1 MSNDKSKTD
10 DKSDDNDFPK
20 QQQPLPGSQQ
30 QQHPNPEVLPKD
42 YPNGKLAGKV
52 AIITGG
58 DSGIGQAVAILFAKE
73 GADIVVSYLCENE
86 DAAVTKKHVESYDR
100 RCVLVASDLSQE
112 SNCQQ
117 LVDIAITE
125 FGNIDI
131 LVNNAGMQV
140 EQQSLTD
147 ISTEQFDNTIHTN
160 FYPHF
165 WLSKFVLPHMSAGSS
180 IINTTSITAYRGS
193 DHLMDYAATKGAILS
208 FTRALANNLMSHKK
222 GIRVNGVAPG
232 PIWTPL
238 IVASFSPDEIEKF
251 GQSSPMGRAGQP
263 NEVAPAYLYL
273 ASDDASYV
281 TGQVIH
287 VNGGEIVGG

>member
-1 MSNDKSKTD
+1 MAS
-10 DKSDDNDFPK
+10 
-20 QQQPLPGSQQ
+20 L
-30 QQHPNPEVLPKD
+30 L
-42 YPNGKLAGKV
+42 GKV
-52 AIITGG
+52 AIITGA

-73 GADIVVSYLCENE
+73 GADVVVSYLCEDD
-86 DAAVTKKHVESYDR
+86 DAKMTKKHVESYQQ
-100 RCVLVASDLSQE
+100 RCLLVASDLSE
-112 SNCQQ
+112 EANCQK
-117 LVDIAITE
+117 LIDTAIAE
-125 FGNIDI
+125 FGKIDI

-140 EQQSLTD
+140 EQESLTD
-147 ISTEQFDNTIHTN
+147 ISSAQFDKTIHTN

-165 WLSKFVLPHMSAGSS
+165 WLSKFALPHMPAGSS

-193 DHLMDYAATKGAILS
+193 DHLIDYAATKGAILS
-208 FTRALANNLMSHKK
+208 FTRALANNLMSQDK

-238 IVASFSPDEIEKF
+238 IVASFTPDEIEKF
-251 GQSSPMGRAGQP
+251 GQSTPMGRAGQP

>member
-1 MSNDKSKTD
+1 MSNDKSSAKE
-10 DKSDDNDFPK
+10 FPK
-20 QQQPLPGSQQ
+20 QEQSLPGLQQ
-30 QQHPNPEVLPKD
+30 EQHPSPEVLPKE

-52 AIITGG
+52 AIITGA

-73 GADIVVSYLCENE
+73 SADVVVSYLCEDD
-86 DAAVTKKHVESYDR
+86 DAKMTKRHVESYNR
-100 RCVLVASDLSQE
+100 RCVLVAADLSE
-112 SNCQQ
+112 EDNCQK
-117 LVDIAITE
+117 LIDTAISE
-125 FGNIDI
+125 YGKIDI

-140 EQQSLTD
+140 EQESLTD
-147 ISTEQFDNTIHTN
+147 ISSAQFDKTIHTN

-165 WLSKFVLPHMSAGSS
+165 WLSKFALPHMPAGSS

-193 DHLMDYAATKGAILS
+193 DHLIDYAATKGAILS
-208 FTRALANNLMSHKK
+208 FTRALANNLMSQHK

-238 IVASFSPDEIEKF
+238 IVASFTPDEVEKF
-251 GQSSPMGRAGQP
+251 GQSTPMGRAGQP

>member
-1 MSNDKSKTD
+1 MTNQSTNDG
-10 DKSDDNDFPK
+10 FPQQQQSLPGSQK
-20 QQQPLPGSQQ
+20 QQQPT
-30 QQHPNPEVLPKD
+30 PEVLPKE

-52 AIITGG
+52 AIVTGS

-73 GADIVVSYLCENE
+73 GADVVVSYLCEDE
-86 DAAVTKKHVESYDR
+86 DAKVTQQHIESYKR
-100 RCVLVASDLSQE
+100 RCLLVASDLSNE
-112 SNCQQ
+112 DNCQA
-117 LVDIAITE
+117 LIDKTVKE
-125 FGNIDI
+125 FGKIDI
-131 LVNNAGMQV
+131 LVNNAGRQV
-140 EQQSLTD
+140 EQQTLTD
-147 ISTEQFDNTIHTN
+147 ISTEQLDKTIHTN

-165 WLSKFVLPHMSAGSS
+165 WLSKHALPHMQAGSS

-208 FTRALANNLMSHKK
+208 FTRALSNNLMSNDK

-238 IVASFSPDEIEKF
+238 IVASFTPDEIETF

-287 VNGGEIVGG
+287 VNGGEIIGG

>member
-1 MSNDKSKTD
+1 MSNDKSSAKE
-10 DKSDDNDFPK
+10 FPK
-20 QQQPLPGSQQ
+20 QEQSLLGSQQ
-30 QQHPNPEVLPKD
+30 EQHPSPKVLPKE

-52 AIITGG
+52 AIVTGA

-73 GADIVVSYLCENE
+73 GADVVVSYLCEDD
-86 DAAVTKKHVESYDR
+86 DAKMTKKHVESYQQ
-100 RCVLVASDLSQE
+100 RCLLVASDLSE
-112 SNCQQ
+112 EANCQK
-117 LVDIAITE
+117 LIDTAIAE
-125 FGNIDI
+125 FGKIDI

-140 EQQSLTD
+140 EQESLTD
-147 ISTEQFDNTIHTN
+147 ISSAQFDKTIHTN

-165 WLSKFVLPHMSAGSS
+165 WLSKFALPHMPAGSS

-193 DHLMDYAATKGAILS
+193 DHLIDYAATKGAILS
-208 FTRALANNLMSHKK
+208 FTRALANNLMSQDK

-238 IVASFSPDEIEKF
+238 IVASFTPDEIEKF
-251 GQSSPMGRAGQP
+251 GQSTPMGRAGQP

>member
-1 MSNDKSKTD
+1 MTD
-10 DKSDDNDFPK
+10 QSANKDFPK
-20 QQQPLPGSQQ
+20 QQQSLPGSQQ
-30 QQHPNPEVLPKD
+30 QQHPSPEVLPRD

-52 AIITGG
+52 AIVTGA

-73 GADIVVSYLCENE
+73 GADVIVSYLCEDE
-86 DAAVTKKHVESYDR
+86 DAKVTKEHIESYER
-100 RCVLVASDLSQE
+100 RCLLVASDLAKE
-112 SNCQQ
+112 SNCKA
-117 LVDIAITE
+117 LVDKAITE
-125 FGNIDI
+125 FGHIDI
-131 LVNNAGMQV
+131 LVNNAGRQV
-140 EQQSLTD
+140 EQQTLSD
-147 ISTEQFDNTIHTN
+147 ISTQQLDKTIHTN

-165 WLSKFVLPHMSAGSS
+165 WLSKYVLEHMPAGSS

-208 FTRALANNLMSHKK
+208 FTRALAKNLMSNDK

-238 IVASFSPDEIEKF
+238 IVASFTPDEIEEF
-251 GQSSPMGRAGQP
+251 GKSSPMGRAGQP

-287 VNGGEIVGG
+287 VNGGEIIGG

>member
-1 MSNDKSKTD
+1 MSNDKSSAKE
-10 DKSDDNDFPK
+10 FPK
-20 QQQPLPGSQQ
+20 QEQSLPGSQQ
-30 QQHPNPEVLPKD
+30 EQHPSPKVLPKE
-42 YPNGKLAGKV
+42 YPNGKLVGKV
-52 AIITGG
+52 AIITGA

-73 GADIVVSYLCENE
+73 GADVVVSYLCEDD
-86 DAAVTKKHVESYDR
+86 DANMTKKHVESYQQ
-100 RCVLVASDLSQE
+100 RCLLVASDLSE
-112 SNCQQ
+112 EANCQK
-117 LVDIAITE
+117 LIDTAIAE
-125 FGNIDI
+125 FGKIDI

-140 EQQSLTD
+140 EQESLTD
-147 ISTEQFDNTIHTN
+147 ISSAQFDKTIHTN

-165 WLSKFVLPHMSAGSS
+165 WLSKFALPHMPAGSS

-193 DHLMDYAATKGAILS
+193 DHLIDYAATKGAILS
-208 FTRALANNLMSHKK
+208 FTRALANNLMSQDK

-238 IVASFSPDEIEKF
+238 IVASFTPDEIEKF
-251 GQSSPMGRAGQP
+251 GQSTPMGRAGQP

-273 ASDDASYV
+273 ASNDASYV

>member
-1 MSNDKSKTD
+1 MSNDKSSAKE
-10 DKSDDNDFPK
+10 FPK
-20 QQQPLPGSQQ
+20 QEQSLPGSQQ
-30 QQHPNPEVLPKD
+30 EQHPSPKVLPKE

-52 AIITGG
+52 AIITGA

-73 GADIVVSYLCENE
+73 GADVVVSYLCEDD
-86 DAAVTKKHVESYDR
+86 DANMTKKHVESYQQ
-100 RCVLVASDLSQE
+100 RCLLVASDLSE
-112 SNCQQ
+112 EANCQK
-117 LVDIAITE
+117 LIDTAIAE
-125 FGNIDI
+125 FGKIDI

-140 EQQSLTD
+140 EQESLTD
-147 ISTEQFDNTIHTN
+147 ISSAQFDKTIHTN

-165 WLSKFVLPHMSAGSS
+165 WLSKFALPHMPGGSS

-193 DHLMDYAATKGAILS
+193 DHLIDYAATKGAILS
-208 FTRALANNLMSHKK
+208 FTRALANNLMSQDK

-238 IVASFSPDEIEKF
+238 IVASFTPDEIEKF
-251 GQSSPMGRAGQP
+251 GQSTPMGRAGQP

>member
-1 MSNDKSKTD
+1 MSNDKSSAKE
-10 DKSDDNDFPK
+10 FPK
-20 QQQPLPGSQQ
+20 QEQSLPGSQQ
-30 QQHPNPEVLPKD
+30 EQHPSPEVLPKE

-52 AIITGG
+52 AIITGA

-73 GADIVVSYLCENE
+73 GADVVVSYLCEDD
-86 DAAVTKKHVESYDR
+86 DAKMTKKHVESYQQ
-100 RCVLVASDLSQE
+100 RCLLVASDLSE
-112 SNCQQ
+112 EANCQK
-117 LVDIAITE
+117 LIDTAIAE
-125 FGNIDI
+125 FGKIDI

-140 EQQSLTD
+140 EQETLTD
-147 ISTEQFDNTIHTN
+147 ISSAQFDKTIHTN

-165 WLSKFVLPHMSAGSS
+165 WLSKFSLPHMPAGSS

-193 DHLMDYAATKGAILS
+193 DHLIDYAATKGAILS
-208 FTRALANNLMSHKK
+208 FTRALANNLMSQDK

-238 IVASFSPDEIEKF
+238 IVASFTPDEIEKF
-251 GQSSPMGRAGQP
+251 GQSTPMGRAGQP

>member
-1 MSNDKSKTD
+1 MSNDKSSAKE
-10 DKSDDNDFPK
+10 FPK
-20 QQQPLPGSQQ
+20 QEQSLPGSQQ
-30 QQHPNPEVLPKD
+30 EQHPSPEVLPKE

-52 AIITGG
+52 AIITGA

-73 GADIVVSYLCENE
+73 GADVVVSYLCEDD
-86 DAAVTKKHVESYDR
+86 DAKMTKRHVESYQQ
-100 RCVLVASDLSQE
+100 RCLLMASDLSE
-112 SNCQQ
+112 EANCQK
-117 LVDIAITE
+117 LIDTAIAE
-125 FGNIDI
+125 FGKIDI

-140 EQQSLTD
+140 EQESLTD
-147 ISTEQFDNTIHTN
+147 ISSAQFDKTIHTN

-165 WLSKFVLPHMSAGSS
+165 WLSKFALPHMPAGSS

-193 DHLMDYAATKGAILS
+193 DHLIDYAATKGAILS
-208 FTRALANNLMSHKK
+208 FTRALANNLMSQDK

-238 IVASFSPDEIEKF
+238 IVASFTPDEIEKF
-251 GQSSPMGRAGQP
+251 GQSTPMGRAGQP

-273 ASDDASYV
+273 ASNDASYV

>member
-1 MSNDKSKTD
+1 MSKDKSSAKE
-10 DKSDDNDFPK
+10 FPK
-20 QQQPLPGSQQ
+20 QEQSLPGSQQ
-30 QQHPNPEVLPKD
+30 KQHPSPEVLPKE

-52 AIITGG
+52 AITTGA
-58 DSGIGQAVAILFAKE
+58 DSGIGQAVPILFAKE
-73 GADIVVSYLCENE
+73 GADVVVRYLCEDD
-86 DAAVTKKHVESYDR
+86 DAKMTKKHVESYQQ
-100 RCVLVASDLSQE
+100 RCLLMASDLSE
-112 SNCQQ
+112 EANCQK
-117 LVDIAITE
+117 LIDTAIAE
-125 FGNIDI
+125 FGKIDI

-140 EQQSLTD
+140 EQESLTD
-147 ISTEQFDNTIHTN
+147 ISSAQFDKTIHTN

-165 WLSKFVLPHMSAGSS
+165 WLSKFALPHMPAGSS

-193 DHLMDYAATKGAILS
+193 DHLIDYAATKGAILS
-208 FTRALANNLMSHKK
+208 FTRALANNLMSQDK

-238 IVASFSPDEIEKF
+238 IVASFTPDEIEKF
-251 GQSSPMGRAGQP
+251 GQSTPMGRAGQP

>member
-1 MSNDKSKTD
+1 MSKDKSSAKE
-10 DKSDDNDFPK
+10 FPK
-20 QQQPLPGSQQ
+20 QEQSLPGSQQ
-30 QQHPNPEVLPKD
+30 EQHPSPKVLPKE

-52 AIITGG
+52 AIITGA

-73 GADIVVSYLCENE
+73 GADVVVSYLCEDD
-86 DAAVTKKHVESYDR
+86 DAKMTKKHVESYQQ
-100 RCVLVASDLSQE
+100 RCLLVASDLSE
-112 SNCQQ
+112 EANCQK
-117 LVDIAITE
+117 LIDTAIAE
-125 FGNIDI
+125 FGKIDI

-140 EQQSLTD
+140 EQESLTD
-147 ISTEQFDNTIHTN
+147 ISSAQFDKTIHTN

-165 WLSKFVLPHMSAGSS
+165 WLGKFALPHMPAGSS

-193 DHLMDYAATKGAILS
+193 DHLIDYAATKGAILS
-208 FTRALANNLMSHKK
+208 FTRALANNLMSQDK

-238 IVASFSPDEIEKF
+238 IVASFTPDEIEKF
-251 GQSSPMGRAGQP
+251 GQSTPMGRAGQP

>member
-1 MSNDKSKTD
+1 MSNDKSSAKE
-10 DKSDDNDFPK
+10 FPK
-20 QQQPLPGSQQ
+20 QEQSLPGSQQ
-30 QQHPNPEVLPKD
+30 EQHPSPKVLPKE

-52 AIITGG
+52 AIVTGA

-73 GADIVVSYLCENE
+73 GADVVVSYLCEDD
-86 DAAVTKKHVESYDR
+86 DAKMTKKHVESYQQ
-100 RCVLVASDLSQE
+100 RCLLVASDLSE
-112 SNCQQ
+112 EANCQK
-117 LVDIAITE
+117 LIDTAIAE
-125 FGNIDI
+125 FGKIDI

-140 EQQSLTD
+140 EQESLTD
-147 ISTEQFDNTIHTN
+147 ISSAQFDKTIHTN

-165 WLSKFVLPHMSAGSS
+165 WLSKFALPHMPAGSS

-193 DHLMDYAATKGAILS
+193 DHLIDYAATKGAILS
-208 FTRALANNLMSHKK
+208 FTRALANNLMSQDK

-238 IVASFSPDEIEKF
+238 IVASFTPDEIEKF
-251 GQSSPMGRAGQP
+251 GQSTPMGRAGQP

>member
-1 MSNDKSKTD
+1 MSNDKSSAKE
-10 DKSDDNDFPK
+10 FPK
-20 QQQPLPGSQQ
+20 QEQSLPGSQQ
-30 QQHPNPEVLPKD
+30 EQHPSPEVLPKE

-52 AIITGG
+52 AIITGA

-73 GADIVVSYLCENE
+73 GADVVVSYLCEDD
-86 DAAVTKKHVESYDR
+86 DAKMTKKHVESYQQ
-100 RCVLVASDLSQE
+100 RCLLVASDLSE
-112 SNCQQ
+112 EANCQK
-117 LVDIAITE
+117 LIDTAIAE
-125 FGNIDI
+125 FGKIDI
-131 LVNNAGMQV
+131 LVNNAGMQI
-140 EQQSLTD
+140 EQESLTD
-147 ISTEQFDNTIHTN
+147 ISSAQFDKTIHTN

-165 WLSKFVLPHMSAGSS
+165 WLGKFALPHMPAGSS

-193 DHLMDYAATKGAILS
+193 DHLIDYAATKGAILS
-208 FTRALANNLMSHKK
+208 FTRALANNLMSQDK

-238 IVASFSPDEIEKF
+238 IVASFTPDEIEKF
-251 GQSSPMGRAGQP
+251 GQSTPMGRAGQP

>member
-1 MSNDKSKTD
+1 MSNDKSSAKE
-10 DKSDDNDFPK
+10 FPK
-20 QQQPLPGSQQ
+20 QEQSLPGSQQ
-30 QQHPNPEVLPKD
+30 EQHPSPKVLPKE

-52 AIITGG
+52 AIITGA

-73 GADIVVSYLCENE
+73 GADVVVSYLCEDD
-86 DAAVTKKHVESYDR
+86 DAKMTKKHVESYQQ
-100 RCVLVASDLSQE
+100 RCLLVASDLSE
-112 SNCQQ
+112 EANCQK
-117 LVDIAITE
+117 LIDTTIAE
-125 FGNIDI
+125 FGKIDI

-140 EQQSLTD
+140 EQESLTD
-147 ISTEQFDNTIHTN
+147 ISSAQFDKTIHTN

-165 WLSKFVLPHMSAGSS
+165 WLSKFSLPHMPAGSS

-193 DHLMDYAATKGAILS
+193 DHLIDYAATKGAILS
-208 FTRALANNLMSHKK
+208 FTRALANNLMSQDK

-238 IVASFSPDEIEKF
+238 IVASFTPDEIEKF
-251 GQSSPMGRAGQP
+251 GQSTPMGRAGQP

>member
-1 MSNDKSKTD
+1 MSNDKSSAKE
-10 DKSDDNDFPK
+10 FPK
-20 QQQPLPGSQQ
+20 QEQSLPGSQQ
-30 QQHPNPEVLPKD
+30 EQHPSPKVLPKE

-52 AIITGG
+52 AIITGA

-73 GADIVVSYLCENE
+73 GADVVVSYLCEDD
-86 DAAVTKKHVESYDR
+86 DAKMTKKHVESYQQ
-100 RCVLVASDLSQE
+100 RCLLVASDLSE
-112 SNCQQ
+112 EANCQK
-117 LVDIAITE
+117 LIDTAIAE
-125 FGNIDI
+125 FGKIDI

-140 EQQSLTD
+140 EQESLTD
-147 ISTEQFDNTIHTN
+147 ISSAQFDKTIHTN

-165 WLSKFVLPHMSAGSS
+165 WLSKFALPHMPAGSS

-193 DHLMDYAATKGAILS
+193 DHLIDYAATKGAILS
-208 FTRALANNLMSHKK
+208 FTRALANNLMSQDK

-238 IVASFSPDEIEKF
+238 IVASFTPDEIEKF
-251 GQSSPMGRAGQP
+251 GQSTPMGRAGQP

-287 VNGGEIVGG
+287 VNGGEIIGG

>member
-1 MSNDKSKTD
+1 MSNDKSSAKE
-10 DKSDDNDFPK
+10 FPK
-20 QQQPLPGSQQ
+20 QEQSLPGSQQ
-30 QQHPNPEVLPKD
+30 EQHPSPKVLPKE
-42 YPNGKLAGKV
+42 YPNGKLSGKV
-52 AIITGG
+52 AIITGA

-73 GADIVVSYLCENE
+73 GADVVVSYLCEDD
-86 DAAVTKKHVESYDR
+86 DAKMTKKHVESYQQ
-100 RCVLVASDLSQE
+100 RCLLVASDLSE
-112 SNCQQ
+112 EANCQK
-117 LVDIAITE
+117 LIDTAIAE
-125 FGNIDI
+125 FGKIDI

-140 EQQSLTD
+140 EQESLTD
-147 ISTEQFDNTIHTN
+147 ISSAQFDKTIHTN

-165 WLSKFVLPHMSAGSS
+165 WLGKFALPHMPAGSS

-193 DHLMDYAATKGAILS
+193 DHLIDYAATKGAILS
-208 FTRALANNLMSHKK
+208 FTRALANNLMSQDK

-238 IVASFSPDEIEKF
+238 IVASFTPDEIEKF
-251 GQSSPMGRAGQP
+251 GQSTPMGRAGQP

>member
-1 MSNDKSKTD
+1 MSKDKSSAKE
-10 DKSDDNDFPK
+10 FPK
-20 QQQPLPGSQQ
+20 QEQSLPGSQQ
-30 QQHPNPEVLPKD
+30 EQHPSPEVLPKE

-52 AIITGG
+52 AIITGA

-73 GADIVVSYLCENE
+73 GADVVVSYLCEDD
-86 DAAVTKKHVESYDR
+86 DAKMTKRHVESYQQ
-100 RCVLVASDLSQE
+100 RCLLVASDLSE
-112 SNCQQ
+112 EANCQK
-117 LVDIAITE
+117 LIDTAIAE
-125 FGNIDI
+125 FGKIDI

-140 EQQSLTD
+140 EQESLTD
-147 ISTEQFDNTIHTN
+147 ISSAQFDKTIHTN

-165 WLSKFVLPHMSAGSS
+165 WLSKFALPHMPAGSS

-193 DHLMDYAATKGAILS
+193 DHLIDYAATKGAILS
-208 FTRALANNLMSHKK
+208 FTRALANNLMSQDK

-238 IVASFSPDEIEKF
+238 IVASFTPDEIEKF
-251 GQSSPMGRAGQP
+251 GQSTPMGRAGQP

-273 ASDDASYV
+273 ASNDASYV

>member
-1 MSNDKSKTD
+1 MSNDKSSAKE
-10 DKSDDNDFPK
+10 FPK
-20 QQQPLPGSQQ
+20 QEQSLPGSQQ
-30 QQHPNPEVLPKD
+30 EQHPSPEVLPKE

-52 AIITGG
+52 AIITGA

-73 GADIVVSYLCENE
+73 GADVVVSYLCEDD
-86 DAAVTKKHVESYDR
+86 DAKMTKRHVESYQQ
-100 RCVLVASDLSQE
+100 RCLLVASDLSE
-112 SNCQQ
+112 EANCQK
-117 LVDIAITE
+117 LIDTAIAE
-125 FGNIDI
+125 FGKIDI

-140 EQQSLTD
+140 EQESLTD
-147 ISTEQFDNTIHTN
+147 ISSAQFDKTIHTN

-165 WLSKFVLPHMSAGSS
+165 WLSKFALPHMPGGSS

-193 DHLMDYAATKGAILS
+193 DHLIDYAATKGAILS
-208 FTRALANNLMSHKK
+208 FTRALANNLMSQDK

-238 IVASFSPDEIEKF
+238 IVASFTPDEIEKF
-251 GQSSPMGRAGQP
+251 GQSTPMGRAGQP

>member
-1 MSNDKSKTD
+1 MSKDKSSAKE
-10 DKSDDNDFPK
+10 FPK
-20 QQQPLPGSQQ
+20 QEQSLPGSQQ
-30 QQHPNPEVLPKD
+30 EQHPSPEVLPKE

-52 AIITGG
+52 AIITGA

-73 GADIVVSYLCENE
+73 GADVVVSYLCEDD
-86 DAAVTKKHVESYDR
+86 DAKMTKKHVESYQQ
-100 RCVLVASDLSQE
+100 RCLLVASDLSE
-112 SNCQQ
+112 EANCQK
-117 LVDIAITE
+117 LIDTAIAE
-125 FGNIDI
+125 FGKIDI

-140 EQQSLTD
+140 EQESLTD
-147 ISTEQFDNTIHTN
+147 ISSAQFDKTIHTN

-165 WLSKFVLPHMSAGSS
+165 WLGKFALPHMPAGSS

-193 DHLMDYAATKGAILS
+193 DHLIDYAATKGAILS
-208 FTRALANNLMSHKK
+208 FTRALANNLMSQDK

-238 IVASFSPDEIEKF
+238 IVASFTPDEIEKF
-251 GQSSPMGRAGQP
+251 GQSTPMGRAGQP

-273 ASDDASYV
+273 ASNDASYV

>member
-1 MSNDKSKTD
+1 MSNDKSSAKE
-10 DKSDDNDFPK
+10 FPK
-20 QQQPLPGSQQ
+20 QEQSLPGSQQ
-30 QQHPNPEVLPKD
+30 EQHPSPEVLPKE

-52 AIITGG
+52 AIITGA

-73 GADIVVSYLCENE
+73 GADVVVSYLCEDD
-86 DAAVTKKHVESYDR
+86 DAKMTKRHVESYQQ
-100 RCVLVASDLSQE
+100 RCLLVASDLSE
-112 SNCQQ
+112 EANCQK
-117 LVDIAITE
+117 LIDTAIAE
-125 FGNIDI
+125 FGKIDI

-140 EQQSLTD
+140 EQESLTD
-147 ISTEQFDNTIHTN
+147 ISSAQFVKTIHTN

-165 WLSKFVLPHMSAGSS
+165 WLGKFALPHMPAGSS

-193 DHLMDYAATKGAILS
+193 DHLIDYAATKGAILS
-208 FTRALANNLMSHKK
+208 FTRALANNLMSQDK

-238 IVASFSPDEIEKF
+238 IVASFTPDEIEKF
-251 GQSSPMGRAGQP
+251 GQSTPMGRAGQP

>member
-1 MSNDKSKTD
+1 MSNDKSSAKE
-10 DKSDDNDFPK
+10 FPK
-20 QQQPLPGSQQ
+20 QEQSLPGSQQ
-30 QQHPNPEVLPKD
+30 EQHPSPKVLPKE
-42 YPNGKLAGKV
+42 YPNGKLSGKV
-52 AIITGG
+52 AIITGA

-73 GADIVVSYLCENE
+73 GADVVVSYLCEDD
-86 DAAVTKKHVESYDR
+86 DAKMTKKHVESYQQ
-100 RCVLVASDLSQE
+100 RCLLVASDLSE
-112 SNCQQ
+112 EANCQK
-117 LVDIAITE
+117 LIDTAIAE
-125 FGNIDI
+125 FGKIDI

-140 EQQSLTD
+140 EQESLTD
-147 ISTEQFDNTIHTN
+147 ISSAQFDKTIHTN

-165 WLSKFVLPHMSAGSS
+165 WLSKFALPHMPAGSS

-193 DHLMDYAATKGAILS
+193 DHLIDYAATKGAILS
-208 FTRALANNLMSHKK
+208 FTRALANNLMSQDK

-238 IVASFSPDEIEKF
+238 IVASFTPDEIEKF
-251 GQSSPMGRAGQP
+251 GQSTPMGRAGQP

>member
-1 MSNDKSKTD
+1 MSNDKSSAKE
-10 DKSDDNDFPK
+10 FPK
-20 QQQPLPGSQQ
+20 QEQSLPGSQQ
-30 QQHPNPEVLPKD
+30 EQHPSPEVLPKE

-52 AIITGG
+52 AIITGA

-73 GADIVVSYLCENE
+73 GADVVVSYLCEDD
-86 DAAVTKKHVESYDR
+86 DANMTKKHVESYQQ
-100 RCVLVASDLSQE
+100 RCLLVASDLSE
-112 SNCQQ
+112 EDNCQK
-117 LVDIAITE
+117 LIDTAIAE
-125 FGNIDI
+125 FGKIDI

-140 EQQSLTD
+140 EQESLTD
-147 ISTEQFDNTIHTN
+147 ISSAQFDKTIHTN
-160 FYPHF
+160 FYSHF
-165 WLSKFVLPHMSAGSS
+165 WLSKFALPHMPAGSS

-193 DHLMDYAATKGAILS
+193 DHLIDYAATKGAILS
-208 FTRALANNLMSHKK
+208 FTRALANNLMSQHK

-238 IVASFSPDEIEKF
+238 IVASFTPDEVEKF
-251 GQSSPMGRAGQP
+251 GQSTPMGRAGQP

>member
-1 MSNDKSKTD
+1 MSNDKSSAKE
-10 DKSDDNDFPK
+10 FPK
-20 QQQPLPGSQQ
+20 QEQSLPGSQQ
-30 QQHPNPEVLPKD
+30 EQHPSPKVLPKE

-52 AIITGG
+52 AIITGA

-73 GADIVVSYLCENE
+73 GADVVVSYLCEDD
-86 DAAVTKKHVESYDR
+86 DAKMTKKHVESYQQ
-100 RCVLVASDLSQE
+100 RCLLVASDLSE
-112 SNCQQ
+112 EANCQK
-117 LVDIAITE
+117 LIDTAIAE
-125 FGNIDI
+125 FGKIDI

-140 EQQSLTD
+140 EQESLTD
-147 ISTEQFDNTIHTN
+147 ISSAQFDKTIHTN

-165 WLSKFVLPHMSAGSS
+165 WLSKFALPHMPGGSS

-193 DHLMDYAATKGAILS
+193 DHLIDYAATKGAILS
-208 FTRALANNLMSHKK
+208 FTRALANNLMSQDK
-222 GIRVNGVAPG
+222 GIRVNGIAPG

-238 IVASFSPDEIEKF
+238 IVASFTPDEIEKF
-251 GQSSPMGRAGQP
+251 GQSTPMGRAGQP

>member
-1 MSNDKSKTD
+1 MSNDKSSAKE
-10 DKSDDNDFPK
+10 FPK
-20 QQQPLPGSQQ
+20 QEQSLPGSQQ
-30 QQHPNPEVLPKD
+30 EQHPSPKVLPKE

-52 AIITGG
+52 AIITGA

-73 GADIVVSYLCENE
+73 GADVVVSYLCEDD
-86 DAAVTKKHVESYDR
+86 DAKMTKKHVESYQQ
-100 RCVLVASDLSQE
+100 RCLLVASDLSE
-112 SNCQQ
+112 EANCQK
-117 LVDIAITE
+117 LIDTAIAE
-125 FGNIDI
+125 FGKIDI

-140 EQQSLTD
+140 EQESLTD
-147 ISTEQFDNTIHTN
+147 ISSAQFDKTIHTN

-165 WLSKFVLPHMSAGSS
+165 WLGKFALPHMPAGSS

-193 DHLMDYAATKGAILS
+193 DHLIDYAATKGAILS
-208 FTRALANNLMSHKK
+208 FTRALANNLMSQDK

-238 IVASFSPDEIEKF
+238 IVASFTPDEIEKF
-251 GQSSPMGRAGQP
+251 GQSTPMGRAGQP

>member
-1 MSNDKSKTD
+1 MSKDKSSAKE
-10 DKSDDNDFPK
+10 FPK
-20 QQQPLPGSQQ
+20 QEQSLPGSQQ
-30 QQHPNPEVLPKD
+30 EQHPSPKVLPKE

-52 AIITGG
+52 AIITGA

-73 GADIVVSYLCENE
+73 GADVVVSYLCEDD
-86 DAAVTKKHVESYDR
+86 DAKMTKKHVESYQQ
-100 RCVLVASDLSQE
+100 RCLLVASDLSE
-112 SNCQQ
+112 EANCQK
-117 LVDIAITE
+117 LIDTAIAE
-125 FGNIDI
+125 FGKIDI

-140 EQQSLTD
+140 EQESLTD
-147 ISTEQFDNTIHTN
+147 ISSAQFDKTIHTN

-165 WLSKFVLPHMSAGSS
+165 WLSKFALPHMPGGSS

-193 DHLMDYAATKGAILS
+193 DHLIDYAATKGAILS
-208 FTRALANNLMSHKK
+208 FTRALANNLMSQDK

-238 IVASFSPDEIEKF
+238 IVASFTPDEIEKF
-251 GQSSPMGRAGQP
+251 GQSTPMGRAGQP

>member
-1 MSNDKSKTD
+1 MSKDKSSAKE
-10 DKSDDNDFPK
+10 FPK
-20 QQQPLPGSQQ
+20 QEQSLPGSQQ
-30 QQHPNPEVLPKD
+30 EQHPSPEVLPKE

-52 AIITGG
+52 AIITGA

-73 GADIVVSYLCENE
+73 GADVVVSYLCEDD
-86 DAAVTKKHVESYDR
+86 DAKMTKRHVESYQQ
-100 RCVLVASDLSQE
+100 RCLLMASDLSE
-112 SNCQQ
+112 EANCQK
-117 LVDIAITE
+117 LIDTAIAE
-125 FGNIDI
+125 FGKIDI

-140 EQQSLTD
+140 EQESLTD
-147 ISTEQFDNTIHTN
+147 ISSAQFDKTIHTN

-165 WLSKFVLPHMSAGSS
+165 WLSKFALPHMPAGSS

-193 DHLMDYAATKGAILS
+193 DHLIDYAATKGAILS
-208 FTRALANNLMSHKK
+208 FTRALANNLMSQDK

-238 IVASFSPDEIEKF
+238 IVASFTPDEIEKF
-251 GQSSPMGRAGQP
+251 GQSTPMGRAGQP

>member
-1 MSNDKSKTD
+1 MSNDKSSAKE
-10 DKSDDNDFPK
+10 FPK
-20 QQQPLPGSQQ
+20 QEQSLPGSHQE
-30 QQHPNPEVLPKD
+30 QHPSPEVLPKE

-52 AIITGG
+52 AIITGA

-73 GADIVVSYLCENE
+73 GADVVVSYLCEDD
-86 DAAVTKKHVESYDR
+86 DAKMTKKHVESYQQ
-100 RCVLVASDLSQE
+100 RCLLVASDLSE
-112 SNCQQ
+112 EANCQK
-117 LVDIAITE
+117 LIDTAIAE
-125 FGNIDI
+125 FGKIDI

-140 EQQSLTD
+140 EQESLTD
-147 ISTEQFDNTIHTN
+147 ISSAQFDKTIHTN

-165 WLSKFVLPHMSAGSS
+165 WLSKFSLPHMPAGSS

-193 DHLMDYAATKGAILS
+193 DHLIDYAATKGAILS
-208 FTRALANNLMSHKK
+208 FTRALANNLMSQDK

-238 IVASFSPDEIEKF
+238 IVASFTPDEIEKF
-251 GQSSPMGRAGQP
+251 GQSTPMGRAGQP

>member
-1 MSNDKSKTD
+1 MSNDKSSAKE
-10 DKSDDNDFPK
+10 FPK
-20 QQQPLPGSQQ
+20 QEQSLPGSQQ
-30 QQHPNPEVLPKD
+30 EQHPSPEVLPKE

-52 AIITGG
+52 AIITGA

-73 GADIVVSYLCENE
+73 GADVVVSYLCEDD
-86 DAAVTKKHVESYDR
+86 DAKMTKKHVESYQQ
-100 RCVLVASDLSQE
+100 RCLLVASDLSE
-112 SNCQQ
+112 EANCQK
-117 LVDIAITE
+117 LIDTAIAE
-125 FGNIDI
+125 FGKIDI

-140 EQQSLTD
+140 EQESLTD
-147 ISTEQFDNTIHTN
+147 ISSAQFDKTIHTN

-165 WLSKFVLPHMSAGSS
+165 WLSKFSLPHMPAGSS

-193 DHLMDYAATKGAILS
+193 DHLIDYAATKGAILS
-208 FTRALANNLMSHKK
+208 FTRALANNLMSQDKC
-222 GIRVNGVAPG
+222 IRVNGVAPG

-238 IVASFSPDEIEKF
+238 IVASFTPDEIEKF
-251 GQSSPMGRAGQP
+251 GQSTPMGRAGQP

>member
-1 MSNDKSKTD
+1 MSNDKSSAKE
-10 DKSDDNDFPK
+10 FPK
-20 QQQPLPGSQQ
+20 QEQSLPGSQQ
-30 QQHPNPEVLPKD
+30 EQHPSPKVLPKE

-52 AIITGG
+52 AIITGA

-73 GADIVVSYLCENE
+73 GADVVVSYLCEDD
-86 DAAVTKKHVESYDR
+86 DAKMTKKHVESYQQ
-100 RCVLVASDLSQE
+100 RCLLVASDLSE
-112 SNCQQ
+112 EANCQK
-117 LVDIAITE
+117 LIDTAIAE
-125 FGNIDI
+125 FGKIDI

-140 EQQSLTD
+140 EQESLTD
-147 ISTEQFDNTIHTN
+147 ISSAQFDKTIHTN

-165 WLSKFVLPHMSAGSS
+165 WLSKFALPHMPGGSS

-193 DHLMDYAATKGAILS
+193 DHLIDYAATKGAILS
-208 FTRALANNLMSHKK
+208 FTRALANNLMSQDK

-238 IVASFSPDEIEKF
+238 IVASFTPDEIEKF
-251 GQSSPMGRAGQP
+251 GQSTPMGRAGQP

>member
-1 MSNDKSKTD
+1 MSNDKSSAKE
-10 DKSDDNDFPK
+10 FPK
-20 QQQPLPGSQQ
+20 QEQSLPGSQQ
-30 QQHPNPEVLPKD
+30 EQHPSPEVLPKE

-52 AIITGG
+52 AIITGA

-73 GADIVVSYLCENE
+73 GADVVVSYLCEDD
-86 DAAVTKKHVESYDR
+86 DANMTKKHVESYQQ
-100 RCVLVASDLSQE
+100 RCLLVASDLSE
-112 SNCQQ
+112 EANCQK
-117 LVDIAITE
+117 LIDTAIAE
-125 FGNIDI
+125 FGKIDV

-140 EQQSLTD
+140 EQETLTD
-147 ISTEQFDNTIHTN
+147 ISSAQFDKTIHTN

-165 WLSKFVLPHMSAGSS
+165 WLSKFALPHMPAGSS

-193 DHLMDYAATKGAILS
+193 DHLIDYAATKGAILS
-208 FTRALANNLMSHKK
+208 FTRALANNLMSQDK

-238 IVASFSPDEIEKF
+238 IVASFTPDEIEKF
-251 GQSSPMGRAGQP
+251 GQSTPMGRAGQP

>member
-1 MSNDKSKTD
+1 MSKDKSSAKE
-10 DKSDDNDFPK
+10 FPK
-20 QQQPLPGSQQ
+20 QEQSLPGSQQ
-30 QQHPNPEVLPKD
+30 EQHPSPKVLPKE

-52 AIITGG
+52 AIITGA

-73 GADIVVSYLCENE
+73 GADVVVSYLCEDD
-86 DAAVTKKHVESYDR
+86 DAKMTKKHVESYQQ
-100 RCVLVASDLSQE
+100 RCLLVASDLSE
-112 SNCQQ
+112 EANCQK
-117 LVDIAITE
+117 LIDTAIAE
-125 FGNIDI
+125 FGKIDI

-140 EQQSLTD
+140 EQESLTD
-147 ISTEQFDNTIHTN
+147 ISSAQFDKTIHTN

-165 WLSKFVLPHMSAGSS
+165 WLGKFALPHMPAGSS

-193 DHLMDYAATKGAILS
+193 DHLIDYAATKGAILS
-208 FTRALANNLMSHKK
+208 FTRALANNLMSQDK

-238 IVASFSPDEIEKF
+238 IVASFTPDEIEKF
-251 GQSSPMGRAGQP
+251 GQSTPMGRAGQP

-273 ASDDASYV
+273 ASNDASYV

>member
-1 MSNDKSKTD
+1 MSNDKSSAKE
-10 DKSDDNDFPK
+10 FPK
-20 QQQPLPGSQQ
+20 QEQSLPGSQQ
-30 QQHPNPEVLPKD
+30 EQHLSPEVLPKE

-52 AIITGG
+52 AIITGA

-73 GADIVVSYLCENE
+73 GADVVVSYLCEDD
-86 DAAVTKKHVESYDR
+86 DAKMTKKHVESYQQ
-100 RCVLVASDLSQE
+100 RCLLVASDLSE
-112 SNCQQ
+112 EANCQK
-117 LVDIAITE
+117 LIDTAIAK
-125 FGNIDI
+125 FGKIDI

-140 EQQSLTD
+140 EQESLTD
-147 ISTEQFDNTIHTN
+147 ISSAQFDKTIHTN

-165 WLSKFVLPHMSAGSS
+165 WLSKFALPHMPAGSS

-193 DHLMDYAATKGAILS
+193 DHLIDYAATKGAILS
-208 FTRALANNLMSHKK
+208 FTRALANNLMSQDK

-238 IVASFSPDEIEKF
+238 IVASFTPDEIEKF
-251 GQSSPMGRAGQP
+251 GQSTPMGRAGQP